1 MINKALSILLI
12 YIGTCFYTMASFYH
26 LKMKNWSFVH
36 AYIIAIPLV
45 CIEYIFNLY
54 GNKYANLNG
63 LNIIQIMML
72 IIAFYM
78 INIWVINVFIIKEN
92 SVVLWRELLALM
104 LLISA
109 IVISSNM
116 ISFKQ

>member
-1 MINKALSILLI
+1 MIGKWISILLI
-12 YIGTCFYTMASFYH
+12 YIGTCFYTTASFYH
-26 LKMKNWSFVH
+26 LKLQNWSFWKGY
-36 AYIIAIPLV
+36 AIAIPLV
-45 CIEYIFNLY
+45 CIEYIFNIW

-63 LNIIQIMML
+63 LNVVQIMML

-78 INIWVINVFIIKEN
+78 INIWIINVFVLKQN
-92 SVVLWRELLALM
+92 TVVLWRELLALL

-116 ISFKQ
+116 ITFK